1 MTTGTISRQAHGR
14 ERASRLSHPLPRA
27 DPGPDRA
34 HRGADR
40 GPGHTPATLR
50 GDARSSR
57 GNASARGGGRRR
69 AAPHPRRRPSGSAR
83 RAPAVRCDSSAGG
96 SHDSSGCSGC
106 GPADS
111 ACLDRASRDRP
122 STSPARPTALR
133 RSSRPDRTRESRE
146 RGAQAVT
153 TSVSV
158 APPQTLQAPSAKSR
172 RKGLV
177 ASSTLRSSLCS
188 SSSWNGDLGGHRAS
202 QIEP

>member
-1 MTTGTISRQAHGR
+1 MTTGKTSRQAHGR
-14 ERASRLSHPLPRA
+14 ERDSRLSHPLPRA

-40 GPGHTPATLR
+40 GPGRTPATLR

-57 GNASARGGGRRR
+57 GNASARGGCRHR
-69 AAPHPRRRPSGSAR
+69 AAPHPRRRPIGSAH
-83 RAPAVRCDSSAGG
+83 RAPAVRTGSSAGG
-96 SHDSSGCSGC
+96 SGDSSGCSGC

-111 ACLDRASRDRP
+111 PCRDRASRDRP
-122 STSPARPTALR
+122 STSPARPTAPR
-133 RSSRPDRTRESRE
+133 RSSRPGRTRESRA

-153 TSVSV
+153 RSASVG
-158 APPQTLQAPSAKSR
+158 PPQTPRAPPAKSR

-177 ASSTLRSSLCS
+177 ASSTLRSSLHS